1 MPPALSGLLDKGSR
15 TFGSFTI
22 GQKVVSIVGVLVLV
36 FGGYF
41 FMTWASKPSYAPLFT
56 DVTPTDAS
64 AIVDQLNSAGTPYK
78 LTDGG
83 STILV
88 PQAQVYDTRIALSGK
103 GVAPTGSSTGWGLLD
118 KQGITTSK
126 FQQTVAYQRALEG
139 ELAKTI
145 GGIDGVSAAVVHLA
159 LPEKTVF
166 SKQTEPAKAAVF
178 ISTAPGRNLTSGQVQ
193 AVVNLVSS
201 SVENMNASNVTVAD
215 SSGKVLSSTTASG
228 AAGAD
233 TRSEQTHDYE
243 TRAAA
248 DLQSMVD
255 RVVGPGHSEVRV
267 TALLDYDQTKKTSE
281 TYTNPGTPPS
291 ATSKT
296 SETFT
301 GSGGPAVGGVLG
313 PDNGG
318 VNTGT
323 TGGNGKYEKTD
334 ESSTNPINRTVEE
347 RVSAPGTVSKLNVAV
362 LLDAKTAGTVNADQ
376 IKNLVSSAI
385 GIDAKRGDTVVVDSL
400 PFDETAA
407 KAAADELSAAKKADA
422 AAARNTMIFTA
433 AKYLGGG
440 ILLLL
445 LFLFGR
451 KKMAKMSRVAEDRR
465 EIEALQRAL
474 AQQQLDT
481 SEMAAVPGGI
491 PSQFSPGELSSG
503 PAAAARSDVGDMVRS
518 QPDEVAQVLRGWLA
532 DRRS

>member
-41 FMTWASKPSYAPLFT
+41 FMTWASKPTYAPLFT

-103 GVAPTGSSTGWGLLD
+103 GVAPTGNGTGWGLLD

-145 GGIDGVSAAVVHLA
+145 GGIDGVNAAVVHLA

-201 SVENMNASNVTVAD
+201 SVENMNAANVTVAD
-215 SSGKVLSSTTASG
+215 SSGKVLSSTTAAG
-228 AAGAD
+228 GAGAD
-233 TRSEQTHDYE
+233 TRAEQTHDYE
-243 TRAAA
+243 VRKAAE
-248 DLQSMVD
+248 LQTMVEK
-255 RVVGPGHSEVRV
+255 VVGPGHSQVQV
-267 TALLDYDQTKKTSE
+267 TALLDYDQTKTTSE
-281 TYTNPGTPPS
+281 KYTDPGTKPS

-301 GSGGPAVGGVLG
+301 GTGTAVGGVLG
-313 PDNGG
+313 PDNTG
-318 VNTGT
+318 VPSTGT
-323 TGGNGKYEKTD
+323 NGNGNYTKTD
-334 ESSTNPINRTVEE
+334 ESSTNPIDRTVEE
-347 RVSAPGTVSKLNVAV
+347 RVAAPGAVSKLNVAV

-385 GIDAKRGDTVVVDSL
+385 GIDTKRGDTVVVDSL

-422 AAARNTMIFTA
+422 AAARNSMISTA

-481 SEMAAVPGGI
+481 SELSAVPGGI
-491 PSQFSPGELSSG
+491 PSQFSAGELSTG
-503 PAAAARSDVGDMVRS
+503 PAAAARSDVGDMVRA

>member
-1 MPPALSGLLDKGSR
+1 MPPAVSGLLSKGSR

-22 GQKVVSIVGVLVLV
+22 GQKVVSIVGALVLV

-41 FMTWASKPSYAPLFT
+41 FMTWASKPTYAPLFT
-56 DVTPTDAS
+56 NVSPTDAS

-88 PQAQVYDTRIALSGK
+88 PQTQVYDARIALSGK
-103 GVAPTGSSTGWGLLD
+103 GVAPSGGSTGWGLLD

-145 GGIDGVSAAVVHLA
+145 GGIDGVNAAVVHLA

-178 ISTAPGRNLTSGQVQ
+178 VSTAPGRNMTSGQVQ
-193 AVVNLVSS
+193 AIVNLIAS
-201 SVENMNASNVTVAD
+201 SVENMNPANVTVAD
-215 SSGKVLSSTTASG
+215 STGKVLSSMSASG
-228 AAGAD
+228 GTGAD

-243 TRAAA
+243 VRKAAE
-248 DLQSMVD
+248 LQAMVEK
-255 RVVGPGHSEVRV
+255 VVGPGHAQVQV
-267 TALLDYDQTKKTSE
+267 TANLDFDQTKTTSE
-281 TYTNPGTPPS
+281 TYTDPKTPPS

-301 GSGGPAVGGVLG
+301 GTGSATGGVLG
-313 PDNGG
+313 PDNIA
-318 VNTGT
+318 VPSAT
-323 TGGNGKYEKTD
+323 TGGNGNYTKTD
-334 ESSTNPINRTVEE
+334 ESSTNALNRTVEE
-347 RVSAPGTVSKLNVAV
+347 RVSAPGTPTKLNVAV
-362 LLDAKTAGTVNADQ
+362 LLDATTAGSAAQVTQ
-376 IKNLVSSAI
+376 IKDLVSSAA
-385 GIDAKRGDTVVVDSL
+385 GVDVKRGDTVVVNAL

-407 KAAADELSAAKKADA
+407 KAAAAELSDAKKADA

-433 AKYLGGG
+433 AKYLGGA
-440 ILLLL
+440 LLLL
-445 LFLFGR
+445 MLFLFGR
-451 KKMAKMSRVAEDRR
+451 KKMAKLSRVAEDRR
-465 EIEALQRAL
+465 EIEALQQAL

-481 SEMAAVPGGI
+481 AQMGAISGHRA
-491 PSQFSPGELSSG
+491 GELGSG
-503 PAAAARSDVGDMVRS
+503 PAVEARSDVGDMVKA
-518 QPDEVAQVLRGWLA
+518 QPDEVAALLRGWLA
-532 DRRS
+532 DRRT